1 MNIAA
6 YRIAFLLLRTAR
18 IELAVHA
25 YRAGEAQ
32 PQDLHVEELL
42 PGAFVITILN

>member
-1 MNIAA
+1 MT
-6 YRIAFLLLRTAR
+6 RIDYHRAWLLLRTAR

-25 YRAGEAQ
+25 YRAGEPQ
-32 PQDLHVEELL
+32 PQDLHVEELC